1 MQVVSLSVL
10 VVEDDDDV
18 RDLLVEAIAIE
29 GGFLVRAAATIGQA
43 RALMA
48 ECGESFALAVLDA
61 SLPDGDGCAFCAS
74 LRRQGFQLPVILLSG
89 LGHEDDIARGFKT
102 GADDYLVKPFGI
114 AELLTRINA
123 QLEQAGPRTMA
134 VG

>member
-1 MQVVSLSVL
+1 MQVVRLSVL
-10 VVEDDDDV
+10 IVEDDDDV
-18 RDLLVEAIAIE
+18 RDLLVEAIATE
-29 GGFLVRAAATIGQA
+29 GGFLVRTAATISQA

-48 ECGESFALAVLDA
+48 ECGESFAIAVLDI

-102 GADDYLVKPFGI
+102 GADDCLAKPFGI
-114 AELLTRINA
+114 AELLASIDA
-123 QLEQAGPRTMA
+123 QLHQAELRA
-134 VG
+134 VAVD

>member
-1 MQVVSLSVL
+1 MSLSVL
-10 VVEDDDDV
+10 AVEDDDDV
-18 RDLLVEAIAIE
+18 RDFLVEAIAVE
-29 GGFLVRAAATIGQA
+29 GGLLVRPAATIGQA

-48 ECGESFALAVLDA
+48 ECGESFAIAVLDV
-61 SLPDGDGCAFCAS
+61 SLPDGDGCAFCAT

-89 LGHEDDIARGFKT
+89 RGHEDDIARGLKA

-123 QLEQAGPRTMA
+123 QLHHAEPRTMA
-134 VG
+134 VN

>member
-1 MQVVSLSVL
+1 MMSLSVL
-10 VVEDDDDV
+10 IVEDDDDV

-29 GGFLVRAAATIGQA
+29 GGFLVRTAATIGQA

-48 ECGESFALAVLDA
+48 ECGESFAIAVLDVG
-61 SLPDGDGCAFCAS
+61 LPDGDGRAFCIS
-74 LRRQGFQLPVILLSG
+74 LRRQGFRLPVILLSG
-89 LGHEDDIARGFKT
+89 LGHEDDIACGFKT
-102 GADDYLVKPFGI
+102 GADDYLVKPFGV

-123 QLEQAGPRTMA
+123 QLHRAGSQAVA